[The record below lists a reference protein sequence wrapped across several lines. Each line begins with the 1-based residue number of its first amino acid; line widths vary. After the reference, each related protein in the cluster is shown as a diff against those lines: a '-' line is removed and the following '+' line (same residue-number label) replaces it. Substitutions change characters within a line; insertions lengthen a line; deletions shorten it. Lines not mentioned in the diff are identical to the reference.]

1 MKEAIL
7 NSVCETASP
16 LVLTGRKLY
25 TSDHIVCKTLSAL
38 LAWFTGAHVLVL
50 FLNHG
55 FFFSVQFK
63 SFDIL
68 EDQEVGILI
77 FQDQNH
83 MSWLLFKNWVKN
95 TGGWVEAATL
105 NNILNYCGTGVSL
118 LKYPFLYFRFPKS
131 MLTALL
137 FRVYSRNWPMR
148 VKWAPFCNFRGPS
161 FKKRGPRKGVPQKVL
176 WTLYWYLV
184 YWRFAAISE
193 HSGQL

>member
-1 MKEAIL
+1 MITSYVKLFQLFSRDSQEHM
-7 NSVCETASP
+7 CWFFF
-16 LVLTGRKLY
+16 LTM
-25 TSDHIVCKTLSAL
+25 
-38 LAWFTGAHVLVL
+38 
-50 FLNHG
+50 G

-105 NNILNYCGTGVSL
+105 NNILNYCGNGVSL

-137 FRVYSRNWPMR
+137 FRVYSRNWPIR
-148 VKWAPFCNFRGPS
+148 VNWAPFCNFRGPS

-176 WTLYWYLV
+176 WTLYWYRLLHEKMNLV
-184 YWRFAAISE
+184 YWRFTAISE

>member
-1 MKEAIL
+1 MKETIL

-16 LVLTGRKLY
+16 LVLMGCKVY
-25 TSDHIVCKTLSAL
+25 TSDHIACKTLSAF
-38 LAWFTGAHVLVL
+38 LACTHGCLSVDSLEHMCWFF
-50 FLNHG
+50 FLTMV

-131 MLTALL
+131 MPYSFTFQGL
-137 FRVYSRNWPMR
+137 F
-148 VKWAPFCNFRGPS
+148 
-161 FKKRGPRKGVPQKVL
+161 
-176 WTLYWYLV
+176 
-184 YWRFAAISE
+184 
-193 HSGQL
+193 

>member
-16 LVLTGRKLY
+16 LVLTGCKLY
-25 TSDHIVCKTLSAL
+25 TCDHIVCKTLSAL

-83 MSWLLFKNWVKN
+83 MSWLLFENWVKN

-131 MLTALL
+131 MPYSFTFQGL
-137 FRVYSRNWPMR
+137 F
-148 VKWAPFCNFRGPS
+148 
-161 FKKRGPRKGVPQKVL
+161 
-176 WTLYWYLV
+176 
-184 YWRFAAISE
+184 
-193 HSGQL
+193 